1 MSTKRWTVKE
11 IIWSRIRGLT
21 VWVKTVSGAPPLC
34 FCGFRI
40 IFCSV
45 QLWWLAGCQQLF
57 KRVGELWRVT
67 RASSWRSCCCW
78 RCSQVTC
85 TFPLSLIL
93 RFICLV
99 SLFNLHHH
107 WKRGIHLSCAAGETL
122 LFFISLPHMVDV
134 FYSCVKTRFPVS
146 TAGFPEGLANNE
158 NENLLTVM
166 LPSDNSWFTV
176 CFLLTSDDPKGLFFT
191 ETDLWRLFTDEQK
204 AVILSQPRGD
214 RVSGGLNL
222 TAVLSRVTVDK
233 RLLLSVIS
241 VAVWEFI

>member
-85 TFPLSLIL
+85 IFPLSLIL

-99 SLFNLHHH
+99 SLFNLYHH
-107 WKRGIHLSCAAGETL
+107 WKRGIPLSCAAGETL
-122 LFFISLPHMVDV
+122 LFLSLCLTWWMCFIVVWKLDSPSAQLGFLKGWLTTRM
-134 FYSCVKTRFPVS
+134 KT
-146 TAGFPEGLANNE
+146 
-158 NENLLTVM
+158 
-166 LPSDNSWFTV
+166 
-176 CFLLTSDDPKGLFFT
+176 C
-191 ETDLWRLFTDEQK
+191 
-204 AVILSQPRGD
+204 
-214 RVSGGLNL
+214 
-222 TAVLSRVTVDK
+222 
-233 RLLLSVIS
+233 
-241 VAVWEFI
+241 